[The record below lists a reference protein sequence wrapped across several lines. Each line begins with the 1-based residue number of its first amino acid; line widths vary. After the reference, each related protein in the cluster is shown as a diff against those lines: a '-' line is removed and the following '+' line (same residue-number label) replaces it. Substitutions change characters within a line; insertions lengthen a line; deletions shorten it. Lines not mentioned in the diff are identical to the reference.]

1 MIKIMTEMSWPVRDD
16 QTFLGTSPH
25 ITSSTAR
32 ARGHQTKQRNIK
44 YFQEIHHHSRY
55 FSVKMSERICST
67 KTYLLSVCLQGLFD
81 IQNETYLAFILF
93 YITNL
98 YYDHNFLNRPKGLR
112 SERFSYSIFNIIYP
126 ISTQSSNA

>member
-81 IQNETYLAFILF
+81 IQNETYLA
-93 YITNL
+93 L
-98 YYDHNFLNRPKGLR
+98 YYSISLTYTMTRTFLIDQKV
-112 SERFSYSIFNIIYP
+112 
-126 ISTQSSNA
+126 